1 MRRNGK
7 RHKGKEMG
15 VPVSNRSRKFHA
27 LKEIAEA
34 KKKGKENDGRNLWI
48 DNWIDA
54 RGGQR

>member
-1 MRRNGK
+1 
-7 RHKGKEMG
+7 MG